1 MEPRRVRLETEVGC
15 VLFVVLGL
23 FAAALF
29 LFKVFEWIT
38 A

>member
-1 MEPRRVRLETEVGC
+1 VTPKRIRLETEVGC
-15 VLFVVLGL
+15 VFLVVFGL
-23 FAAALF
+23 FSAALF